1 MAAARPLQRRRR
13 EAAGETLDAMPKTG
27 LAELVEASPSFL
39 FPELRRGEGGRG
51 FDKLSQAGIGF
62 TPGLCMK
69 AAVLRQPG
77 APLTIEDVT
86 VAAPAP
92 REVLIRTAAVGVCRS
107 DLHFVDG
114 AYPHALPCIPGHEAA
129 GIVEAVG
136 EGVTTVK
143 PGDAVITCL
152 SAFCGH
158 CEFCV
163 TGRMALC
170 LGGDTRRGPNDPPR
184 LTLAADGG
192 IVHQMLNLS
201 AYAEQMLVH
210 EHACVAIDPEMPLD
224 RACVIGCAVTTGAAT
239 VFNAADVT
247 PGESVAVIGCGGVG
261 LAVVNAAKIAG
272 AGRIVA
278 IDPVPEKREIA
289 RKLGATHAVDPA
301 AEHAVAEVVE
311 LTKGGVDHAIE
322 AVGRPQTGEMA
333 VRLLRR
339 GGTATILGM
348 MPVTHQVGLG
358 AIDLLSGKKL
368 QGALMGGNRFPVE
381 IPRLVDFYMRGL
393 LDLDSIIAERIPL
406 DRINHAFD
414 ELRKGDTTRSV
425 VVFQ

>member
-1 MAAARPLQRRRR
+1 
-13 EAAGETLDAMPKTG
+13 
-27 LAELVEASPSFL
+27 
-39 FPELRRGEGGRG
+39 
-51 FDKLSQAGIGF
+51 
-62 TPGLCMK
+62 MK
-69 AAVLRQPG
+69 AALLTQPG
-77 APLTIEDVT
+77 TPLSIEEVT
-86 VAAPAP
+86 VAHPAP

-136 EGVTTVK
+136 EAVTTVK

-163 TGRMALC
+163 TGRMSLC
-170 LGGDTRRGPNDPPR
+170 LGGDTRRGPNEPPR
-184 LTLAADGG
+184 LTLSADGSV
-192 IVHQMLNLS
+192 VHQMLNLS

-239 VFNAADVT
+239 VFNTADVV
-247 PGESVAVIGCGGVG
+247 PGESVAVVGCGGVG

-278 IDPVPEKREIA
+278 IDPVPEKRELA
-289 RKLGATHAVDPA
+289 KKLGATDAVDPA
-301 AEHAVAEVVE
+301 ADGAVPEVVD

-333 VRLLRR
+333 VKLLRR

-348 MPVTHQVGLG
+348 MPLMHQVGLG

-406 DRINHAFD
+406 SQINHAFD
-414 ELRKGDTTRSV
+414 QLRKGDTTRSV
-425 VVFQ
+425 VVFE